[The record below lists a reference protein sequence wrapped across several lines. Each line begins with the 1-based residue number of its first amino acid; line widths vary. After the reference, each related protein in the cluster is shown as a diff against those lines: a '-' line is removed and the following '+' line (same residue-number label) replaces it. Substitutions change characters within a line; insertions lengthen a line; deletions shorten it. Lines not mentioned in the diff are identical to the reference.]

1 MAKLKVTGKIGKTSV
16 RAVFSALS
24 LLVAQLSAPFQCP
37 VYCHALMSLGLL
49 KPVTSLVCLT
59 EPRDVL
65 ATPTKA
71 LQCGPAPYNSCL
83 AFAEQSLGL
92 GAGRLLYVMAQAN
105 LGLTTAAAWGLG

>member
-65 ATPTKA
+65 ATPTKT
-71 LQCGPAPYNSCL
+71 LGCGPAPYNSCL
-83 AFAEQSLGL
+83 PLLSRAWVSGQ
-92 GAGRLLYVMAQAN
+92 AGCSMSWLRLIWV
-105 LGLTTAAAWGLG
+105 